1 MFSSLFLPS
10 SSSFVL
16 RLGTE
21 RAVGADF
28 SPGHIFAKKP
38 KHFPPLPHP
47 ENLPQ
52 VDDFL
57 AAKNALFA
65 ALTEVDDL
73 LDEVGCRLQ
82 REGEDLEI
90 KLKAK
95 AAEDAELRRKMAT
108 VAKRAEEMAE
118 RQEQHVKVILDL
130 KKAYETEQAAHK
142 RERDRFKA
150 ELAKLR
156 EAAERE
162 VRETRDLRDREV
174 RQLETVHKAARD
186 DMIKLCNEGVA
197 SLADAALD
205 VAVGGGRV
213 RVEAPEMED
222 AVWRAFQTEINAKL
236 HDWTVQYCTGEQRAR
251 LAAPPLRRSTSSS
264 SGGGG
269 GAGGAGKG
277 VVADK
282 SLPSTP
288 SSGGGSSSGGGGAAG
303 SGNGPHTPPTV
314 SEGGPPSDAQYDSQ

>member
-1 MFSSLFLPS
+1 MGASTFLSFSLSFPPPAFSFLLSLFPTTS
-10 SSSFVL
+10 N
-16 RLGTE
+16 
-21 RAVGADF
+21 
-28 SPGHIFAKKP
+28 
-38 KHFPPLPHP
+38 KH
-47 ENLPQ
+47 NQ

-95 AAEDAELRRKMAT
+95 ATEDAELRRKMAT

-174 RQLETVHKAARD
+174 RQLETIHKAARD

-269 GAGGAGKG
+269 KGG

>member
-1 MFSSLFLPS
+1 MSRLPFVARVTNFFSLHLTFFFL
-10 SSSFVL
+10 
-16 RLGTE
+16 
-21 RAVGADF
+21 
-28 SPGHIFAKKP
+28 SPPRHQQKKT
-38 KHFPPLPHP
+38 KK
-47 ENLPQ
+47 Q

-57 AAKNALFA
+57 SAKNALFA

-174 RQLETVHKAARD
+174 RQLETIHKAARD

-251 LAAPPLRRSTSSS
+251 LAAPPLITSLVLKGTPLAENTTLLAAST
-264 SGGGG
+264 
-269 GAGGAGKG
+269 GKF
-277 VVADK
+277 VAVK
-282 SLPSTP
+282 NTP
-288 SSGGGSSSGGGGAAG
+288 AR
-303 SGNGPHTPPTV
+303 
-314 SEGGPPSDAQYDSQ
+314 

>member
-1 MFSSLFLPS
+1 
-10 SSSFVL
+10 
-16 RLGTE
+16 
-21 RAVGADF
+21 
-28 SPGHIFAKKP
+28 
-38 KHFPPLPHP
+38 
-47 ENLPQ
+47 
-52 VDDFL
+52 
-57 AAKNALFA
+57 
-65 ALTEVDDL
+65 
-73 LDEVGCRLQ
+73 
-82 REGEDLEI
+82 
-90 KLKAK
+90 
-95 AAEDAELRRKMAT
+95 MAT

-174 RQLETVHKAARD
+174 RQLETIHKAARD

-251 LAAPPLRRSTSSS
+251 LAAPPLRRTSSS

-269 GAGGAGKG
+269 GKG

-288 SSGGGSSSGGGGAAG
+288 SSGGSAAGGSSSGGG
-303 SGNGPHTPPTV
+303 NGPNTPPTV